1 MEGKIRHATHWD
13 RGACYPHHTHNT
25 LEYRASNHPHPPIVC
40 PSNDS
45 QNAIGQTALFMA
57 IQADGY
63 DSDGAAECVA
73 LLRAAGAE
81 AAEEGRLRY

>member
-1 MEGKIRHATHWD
+1 MRHTGIVARVIPITHTI
-13 RGACYPHHTHNT
+13 YSSTVLLITHT
-25 LEYRASNHPHPPIVC
+25 PPIVC

-63 DSDGAAECVA
+63 VNDGAAECVA
-73 LLRAAGAE
+73 LLRAARAE
-81 AAEEGRLRY
+81 